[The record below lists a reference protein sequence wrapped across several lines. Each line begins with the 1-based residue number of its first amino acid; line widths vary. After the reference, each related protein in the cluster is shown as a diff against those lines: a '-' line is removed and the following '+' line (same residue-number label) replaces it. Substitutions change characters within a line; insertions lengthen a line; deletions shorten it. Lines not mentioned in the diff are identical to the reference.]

1 MVTEPTAGKSPA
13 MQPAFFSRT
22 IDEALALTQEARD
35 YLTEYSTSDRSGLS
49 QVEQVKYSLE
59 TMRLTTRLTY
69 AMAWLLAQRAAHQ
82 GELSYEEL
90 RDKEWR
96 LGGHKI
102 CLHDPVLSEELPTY
116 FRDLVR
122 RSLAFYQRIQRLDE
136 MVAKG

>member
-1 MVTEPTAGKSPA
+1 MVSDTTAGNSPP

-35 YLTEYSTSDRSGLS
+35 YLAEYSTADRSELS
-49 QVEQVKYSLE
+49 QVQQVKYSVE

-90 RDKEWR
+90 REEEWR

-102 CLHDPVLSEELPTY
+102 CLQNPALGEELPTY
-116 FRDLVR
+116 FRDLVQ

>member
-1 MVTEPTAGKSPA
+1 MVTDSTAGKPPA

-35 YLTEYSTSDRSGLS
+35 YLAEYSTGDRSALS
-49 QVEQVKYSLE
+49 QVEQVKYSIE

-82 GELSYEEL
+82 GELSYDEL
-90 RDKEWR
+90 RDEEWR

-102 CLHDPVLSEELPTY
+102 CLQDPALGEELPTY

-122 RSLAFYQRIQRLDE
+122 RSLTFYQRIQRLDE